1 MHIVEKLDQVADKLV
16 VIVENL
22 QELRYQEDDYKSN
35 IQELLAIALHYCNVI
50 VTTKE
55 LAEQNNLSSYKN
67 DIIKQIKYIE
77 DFIMLTE
84 DLSFVA

>member
-55 LAEQNNLSSYKN
+55 LAEHNNLSAYKN
-67 DIIKQIKYIE
+67 DIVKQIKYIE

>member
-1 MHIVEKLDQVADKLV
+1 MHIVDKLDQVADKLV

-22 QELRYQEDDYKSN
+22 QELRSQEDDYKSN

-55 LAEQNNLSSYKN
+55 LAEQNNLAAYKN

>member
-22 QELRYQEDDYKSN
+22 QELRSQEDDYKSN

-55 LAEQNNLSSYKN
+55 LAEQNNLSAYKN

-84 DLSFVA
+84 DLSFVS

>member
-1 MHIVEKLDQVADKLV
+1 MHIVDKLDQVADKLV

-22 QELRYQEDDYKSN
+22 QELRSQEDDYKSN

-55 LAEQNNLSSYKN
+55 LAEQNNLSAYKN

>member
-16 VIVENL
+16 IIVENL
-22 QELRYQEDDYKSN
+22 QELRSHEDDYKSN

-55 LAEQNNLSSYKN
+55 LAEHNNLSQYKE
-67 DIIKQIKYIE
+67 DIIKQLKYIE

-84 DLSFVA
+84 DLSFIA

>member
-22 QELRYQEDDYKSN
+22 QDLRSQEDDYKSN

-55 LAEQNNLSSYKN
+55 LAEQNNLSAYKN

-84 DLSFVA
+84 DLSFVS

>member
-1 MHIVEKLDQVADKLV
+1 MHIVEKLDEVADKLV

-22 QELRYQEDDYKSN
+22 QELRSQEDDYTSN

-55 LAEQNNLSSYKN
+55 LAEQNNLTAYKN
-67 DIIKQIKYIE
+67 DIVKQIKYIE

>member
-22 QELRYQEDDYKSN
+22 QELRSQEDDYKSN

-55 LAEQNNLSSYKN
+55 LAEQNNLSAYKN
-67 DIIKQIKYIE
+67 EIIKQIKYIE

-84 DLSFVA
+84 DLSFVS

>member
-22 QELRYQEDDYKSN
+22 QDLRSQEDDYTSN

-55 LAEQNNLSSYKN
+55 LAEKNNLSSYKN

-84 DLSFVA
+84 DLSFVS

>member
-22 QELRYQEDDYKSN
+22 QELRSQEDDYKSN

-55 LAEQNNLSSYKN
+55 LAEHNNLSAYKN
-67 DIIKQIKYIE
+67 DIVKQIKYIE

-84 DLSFVA
+84 DLSFVS

>member
-22 QELRYQEDDYKSN
+22 QDLRNHEDDYSSN

-55 LAEQNNLSSYKN
+55 LAEKNNLSAYKH

>member
-22 QELRYQEDDYKSN
+22 QDLRSQEDDYTSN

-55 LAEQNNLSSYKN
+55 LAEHNNLSSYKN

-84 DLSFVA
+84 DLSFVS

>member
-22 QELRYQEDDYKSN
+22 QELRSQEDDYKSN

-55 LAEQNNLSSYKN
+55 LAEHNNLSAYKN
-67 DIIKQIKYIE
+67 DIVKQIKYIE

-84 DLSFVA
+84 DLSFVT

>member
-1 MHIVEKLDQVADKLV
+1 MHIVQKLDQVADKLV

>member
-1 MHIVEKLDQVADKLV
+1 MHIVEKLDEVADKLV

-22 QELRYQEDDYKSN
+22 QELRSQEDDYKSN

-55 LAEQNNLSSYKN
+55 LAEQNNLSAYKN
-67 DIIKQIKYIE
+67 DIVKQIKYIE

>member
-22 QELRYQEDDYKSN
+22 QELRSHEDDYKSN

-55 LAEQNNLSSYKN
+55 LAENNNLSQYKE
-67 DIIKQIKYIE
+67 DIIKQLKYIE

>member
-22 QELRYQEDDYKSN
+22 QELRSQEDDYKSN

-55 LAEQNNLSSYKN
+55 LAEHNNLSAYKN

-84 DLSFVA
+84 DLSFVS

>member
-22 QELRYQEDDYKSN
+22 QDLRSQEDDYTSN

-55 LAEQNNLSSYKN
+55 LAEHNNLSFYKN
-67 DIIKQIKYIE
+67 DIVKQIKYIE

-84 DLSFVA
+84 DLSFVS

>member
-22 QELRYQEDDYKSN
+22 QELRSQEDDYKSN

-55 LAEQNNLSSYKN
+55 LAEHNNLSAYKN
-67 DIIKQIKYIE
+67 DIVKQIKYIE